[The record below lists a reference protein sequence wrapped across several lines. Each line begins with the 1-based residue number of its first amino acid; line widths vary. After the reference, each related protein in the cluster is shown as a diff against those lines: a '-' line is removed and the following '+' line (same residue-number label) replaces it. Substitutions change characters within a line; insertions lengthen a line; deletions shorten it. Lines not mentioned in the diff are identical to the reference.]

1 VSLASSGAM
10 SAPSV
15 EVSYRVLVSVQDGLH
30 RGAAFIAPSADGV
43 LLGHSSECDLVL
55 MDDGVADRALRF
67 FESNG
72 RLTAR
77 VFGPG
82 VLFDGLALPLSTKVF
97 DAPTAVIRIGGAEVR
112 VELLRR
118 SVRQPVAA
126 AIPLPTKKSWI
137 TPVRRNWVGATLVG
151 LLMAGTFGVVA
162 SAVSSSALRSNQ
174 QAARTLGDVVQPFN
188 AQGAQ
193 LAVIKDAEGRPA
205 LRGLVLDAL
214 MREKLEQDIRGAGLK
229 ADLQLH
235 DVQQMA
241 ESLTR
246 LARLS
251 NHPCEARHVEA
262 GRFACDAGVADE
274 PLVARLQAL
283 ANQVPGVVQLDVHAT
298 APEPKPVVAKAPELP
313 KAEVPVPE
321 PKLPVI
327 RHVVMSEREGMA
339 FDVDGNRLR
348 VGDHVGGAKVTR
360 IEFDKVELMRGKRKY
375 TVSVRP
381 AGLVTGLVAK
391 DSTSTKQTTDE
402 IPRE

>member
-1 VSLASSGAM
+1 M

-15 EVSYRVLVSVQDGLH
+15 DVSYRVLVSVQDGLH

-55 MDDGVADRALRF
+55 MDDGVPDRALRF

-151 LLMAGTFGVVA
+151 LLMAGTFGVFA

-174 QAARTLGDVVQPFN
+174 QAARTLVDVVQPFN

-193 LAVIKDAEGRPA
+193 LVVLKDAEGWPA

-251 NHPCEARHVEA
+251 NHPCEARHVSD
-262 GRFACDAGVADE
+262 GRFACDAGVADA
-274 PLVARLQAL
+274 PLVARLRAL
-283 ANQVPGVVQLDVHAT
+283 ASQVPGVVALEVQAH
-298 APEPKPVVAKAPELP
+298 APEPKPVVAQAPVLP
-313 KAEVPVPE
+313 KIEPVVE
-321 PKLPVI
+321 QPKLPVI
-327 RHVVMSEREGMA
+327 RHIAISERESMA
-339 FDVDGNRLR
+339 FDADGRWLR
-348 VGDHVGGAKVTR
+348 VGDKVDGAKVTR
-360 IEFDKVELMRGKRKY
+360 IEFDKVELSLGKRRY
-375 TVSVRP
+375 IVSVSP
-381 AGLVTGLVAK
+381 ASLVTGMVAK
-391 DSTSTKQTTDE
+391 ESNSTQKLDE
-402 IPRE
+402 ISR